1 MGRTKKLEILKRYVV
16 PGGLAVMTVD
26 QRAQSRLGENAPTVA
41 QAIQQDVEI
50 TNMRG
55 KLVKAAKDANLKDE
69 QWNLLEGNTTS
80 LVASKAAGN
89 KTREEL
95 NQMYKELIKP
105 GLSAQEQ
112 VELSAKYI
120 EQSQAHVRQQAIES
134 EEAKILLSKFQS
146 AKSPESLD
154 PTSVEPVDP
163 TVVKESNFLDSFVEM
178 KDVVDNE
185 LANLTSEQL
194 GCLSNLLGFVMIL
207 GGMVTITT
215 ILIGQQIIAY
225 FNLETRYPKLA
236 RYIKLR
242 QTFDKY
248 FLIINIIIVCLI
260 AIIYIALNFYMLV
273 TTK

>member
-80 LVASKAAGN
+80 LVASKAAGD

>member
-69 QWNLLEGNTTS
+69 QWNQLEGNTTS
-80 LVASKAAGN
+80 LVASKAAGD